1 MTEEDGGIDIAPALV
16 HAGLEHRADKEWVR
30 GTHRAMD
37 PALTLARIRPHL
49 HRAGITRVA
58 DITGL
63 DSMGVPVAVAIRPAS
78 GTLAV
83 EGGKGIT
90 RAAAFTSAA
99 MEAIERFV
107 GEEDPIVDVVD
118 TPAEVSEA
126 LPVAPD
132 AFPLLRYASVSS
144 RRRYE
149 WSRMRSL
156 RDDTEWLVPADLV
169 SLPAYADGLL
179 GSHPWAASSN
189 GLASGNHLLEAVCAG
204 LYEVIERDAISC
216 WQVAAGRGERRLVI
230 DNDSIRGPVIRELLD
245 HLDRQGADVQ
255 LVWTPTEIG
264 VPTCAAYLLDRRPG
278 AGIYKGY
285 GCHLDPEIAM
295 VRAVTEAVQGRTIF
309 VAGARDDLLRASYAV
324 LKRGD
329 LTPDAFRRDAITI
342 SVDDLPDRAT
352 KSFHGD
358 VAVMM
363 QALAAAGFEHVL
375 ARELDAS
382 AFEVSVARVVV
393 PGLEPY
399 LFHWVGHGDRARG
412 FAASDFHP

>member
-1 MTEEDGGIDIAPALV
+1 VTTV
-16 HAGLEHRADKEWVR
+16 HGQSPPPLTYAGRQHREDKEWVR

-49 HRAGITRVA
+49 HRGGITRVA

-63 DSMGVPVAVAIRPAS
+63 DTMDVPVAVAIRPAS

-90 RAAAFTSAA
+90 QAAAFTSAA

-107 GEEDPIVDVVD
+107 GEEDPVIDVVA
-118 TPAEVSEA
+118 TPMEVAQS
-126 LPVAPD
+126 LPVAAD
-132 AFPLLRYASVSS
+132 AFPMMRYASVSTH
-144 RRRYE
+144 RRYE
-149 WSRMRSL
+149 WSRMRNL
-156 RDDTEWLVPADLV
+156 RDDREWLVPADLV

-179 GSHPWAASSN
+179 ASHPWAASSN

-216 WQVAAGRGERRLVI
+216 WQVAHGRGARRLVI
-230 DNDSIRGPVIRELLD
+230 DNDTIGGPVIRELLD
-245 HLDRQGADVQ
+245 HLDRRGADVQ
-255 LVWTPTEIG
+255 IVWTPTEIG

-324 LKRGD
+324 LKRGNA
-329 LTPDAFRRDAITI
+329 TPEEFRRDAVVI

-352 KSFHGD
+352 SSFHGD
-358 VAVMM
+358 IAVMLD
-363 QALAAAGFEHVL
+363 ALAAAGFEHVL

-399 LFHWVGHGDRARG
+399 LFHWVGHGERARR
-412 FAASDFHP
+412 FVAEDFYPAL